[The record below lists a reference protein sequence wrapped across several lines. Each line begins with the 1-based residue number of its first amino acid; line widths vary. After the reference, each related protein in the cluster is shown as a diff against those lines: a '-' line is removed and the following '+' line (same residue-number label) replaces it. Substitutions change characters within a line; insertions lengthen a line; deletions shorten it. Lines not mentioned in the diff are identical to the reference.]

1 MSSSDGLSS
10 AGRAV
15 DSGGQLDSYKKK
27 YELLMNSCE
36 EIEQVCLL
44 DGLSFFLLPH
54 NTLKCKNIT
63 TTTTAWF

>member
-1 MSSSDGLSS
+1 MSSSEGLSS

-36 EIEQVCLL
+36 EIEQVCLM
-44 DGLSFFLLPH
+44 DFFGHFFILPC
-54 NTLKCKNIT
+54 NTS
-63 TTTTAWF
+63 